1 MRHLITAVVVLASS
15 LLIAA
20 PPKVVEEFSGKVIA
34 ITDGDTI
41 KVLVGKESVTIRLEG
56 IDAPEKSQ
64 SFGSKSKDALGTM
77 VFGQTVTVKKTGKD
91 KYGRILGFVFIDD
104 LDVNAQMIQDGWAWH
119 FKKYNDEER
128 LADLEVEARDDKRGL
143 WADPNPLAPWE
154 FRARKKTP
162 EADPDSSTTEKRFW
176 LNTSSNVR
184 HNERCEH
191 FQKTKNHT
199 DAIRVRTF
207 H

>member
-1 MRHLITAVVVLASS
+1 MRHLITTAVVLASS

-41 KVLVGKESVTIRLEG
+41 KVLVGKESVTVRLEG

-64 SFGSKSKDALGTM
+64 SFGSKSKDALATM
-77 VFGQTVTVKKTGKD
+77 VFGQTVTVKKTGED
-91 KYGRILGFVFIDD
+91 RYGRSLGFIFVED

-128 LADLEVEARDDKRGL
+128 LTDLEDEARNEKRGL

-162 EADPDSSTTEKRFW
+162 EADPESSTTEKKYW

-191 FQKTKNHT
+191 FQKTRNHT

>member
-1 MRHLITAVVVLASS
+1 MRHLITTAVVLASS

-34 ITDGDTI
+34 ITDGDTL
-41 KVLVGKESVTIRLEG
+41 KVLVGKESVTVRLEG

-64 SFGSKSKDALGTM
+64 SFGSKSKDALATM
-77 VFGQTVTVKKTGKD
+77 VFGQTVTVKKTGED
-91 KYGRILGFVFIDD
+91 RYGRSLGFIFVED

-128 LADLEVEARDDKRGL
+128 LTDLEDEARNEKRGL

-162 EADPDSSTTEKRFW
+162 EADPESSTTEKKYW

-191 FQKTKNHT
+191 FQKTRNHT